1 MKAKHFLLVALA
13 LMAGCTKPGDDG
25 NKPKPI
31 DPSQDVAVTG
41 ITVLPGSAQLAVG
54 ATVTLTATVTPD
66 NATDKTV
73 TWSSSDN
80 GVATVAG
87 GLVTGV
93 AAGSATIT
101 AKAGDK
107 TATCAI
113 TVTGS
118 EPPAEDYTAYYKKNY
133 WDRTDRE
140 QMGFNGPVK
149 IVKDSTPTR
158 ITNWSLTGRVI
169 SFSSAK

>member
-1 MKAKHFLLVALA
+1 MKTRYFLLAALA
-13 LMAGCTKPGDDG
+13 ILAGCTKPGDD
-25 NKPKPI
+25 NENPKPI
-31 DPSQDVAVTG
+31 DPSRDVAVTG
-41 ITVLPGSAQLAVG
+41 ITVSPGSAQLAVG

-107 TATCAI
+107 TATCVI
-113 TVTGS
+113 TV
-118 EPPAEDYTAYYKKNY
+118 AE
-133 WDRTDRE
+133 RP
-140 QMGFNGPVK
+140 Q
-149 IVKDSTPTR
+149 
-158 ITNWSLTGRVI
+158 
-169 SFSSAK
+169 